1 MSDDDMD
8 QSVDTSVLD
17 TPGRAIPQ
25 DDRGL
30 PPLNMDWRRPARW
43 GLAFIAIAFGG
54 SAAWGFVARLDGAA
68 IAEGVVSAESNRK
81 TVQHF
86 EGGIIR
92 DILVRDGDHV
102 VEGQTLFVLDDT
114 QARANLDAVRNQRAA
129 ALAEEARLI
138 AERDGKDVITF
149 PNEAL
154 ERQSEMAVLRTIE
167 DQQRAF
173 QDRRA
178 YLKNQ
183 VDSLQAKVKQVEE
196 QLTGSQEAHK
206 SAVKQL
212 EWIDKELPALRTLF
226 DKGLVQWPRITAL
239 ERQRAQME
247 GSIGQTAAAIAESK
261 QGIDQAKFEMAQV
274 GKGMQQEVA
283 QRIIDV
289 RKSLA
294 DLAEKMKVAEDVSR
308 RLTIN
313 APQTGVVQG
322 LKVFTRGAV
331 IRSGDP
337 LLDIAPMNEAL
348 VVLAQIQPTDMDVVQ
363 TGLEAEVRFPSF
375 HLGQVPFIIGS
386 VRSLSYD
393 RLIDQKN
400 QNSYFAAEIVVDPA
414 SIPAEIKDKL
424 RPGMPAQI
432 MIATGER
439 TPFEYLTA
447 PLFNR
452 LRKTMVDGH

>member
-8 QSVDTSVLD
+8 QSFDTTVLD
-17 TPGRAIPQ
+17 KPNRALPQ
-25 DDRGL
+25 TDRGL
-30 PPLNMDWRRPARW
+30 PPLNMDWRRSARL
-43 GLAFIAIAFGG
+43 GLAVIGIAFGG
-54 SAAWGFVARLDGAA
+54 SAAWALVAGLDSAA
-68 IAEGVVSAESNRK
+68 IADGVVSAESNRK
-81 TVQHF
+81 TVQHY

-92 DILVRDGDHV
+92 DIRVRDGDHV
-102 VEGQTLFVLDDT
+102 DEGQVLFVLDDT

-129 ALAEEARLI
+129 ALAEEARLV
-138 AERDGKDVITF
+138 AERDGKESISF
-149 PNEAL
+149 PQESL
-154 ERQSEMAVLRTIE
+154 ERQNDTAVHRTIE

-178 YLKNQ
+178 YIKNQ
-183 VDSLQAKVKQVEE
+183 VDSLQARVGQAQEKLAGSEE
-196 QLTGSQEAHK
+196 ANK
-206 SAVKQL
+206 SAIKQL
-212 EWIDKELPALRTLF
+212 EWIDKELPALRTLY

-247 GSIGQTAAAIAESK
+247 GTIGQTAAAMAESR
-261 QGIDQAKFEMAQV
+261 QAIDQAKFDMAQV

-289 RKSLA
+289 RKQLS
-294 DLAEKMKVAEDVSR
+294 DLAEKLKVAEDVMN
-308 RLTIN
+308 RLTVL

-322 LKVFTRGAV
+322 LKFFTRGAV
-331 IRSGDP
+331 IRPGDA
-337 LLDIAPMNEAL
+337 LLDIAPLNEAL
-348 VVLAQIQPTDMDVVQ
+348 VILAQIQPTDMDVVQ

-375 HLGQVPFIIGS
+375 HLGQVPFILGT
-386 VRSLSYD
+386 VKTLSYD

-400 QNSYFAAEIVVDPA
+400 QNSYFAAEIVVDPKT
-414 SIPAEIKDKL
+414 IPDQIKDRL
-424 RPGMPAQI
+424 RPGMPAQV